1 MLRVAI
7 VDDDGA
13 IRAELKR
20 MLATLNGKCVIALEA
35 EDGDEADGSP
45 LLPEL
50 DLILTDINMRRMD
63 GIQLIQ
69 SVKKR
74 WPEIE
79 IVVLSNYD
87 DFSLVRDAMKYGASD
102 YLLKYQL
109 TQEALDSLV
118 EVCLQKKQAK
128 QKGENVP
135 DKQMQVLIA
144 SHLLRDFSNRR
155 LALPELLHHL
165 DMMELPIQHMNA
177 ALFLV
182 YTQEAPDAFS
192 KMAPGLREHLGYQSH
207 CYYWEHHPGC
217 LAVAVFRHQT
227 SAQLAVSE
235 NYLFAAELFQQFLPE
250 YRDAAVICRSETML
264 RLCDLPQDLES
275 LLECGCNVFYLGA
288 GVVLDRSYLRQ
299 FTQLDR
305 EFARKSH
312 QSLLEAVK
320 RHDIA
325 GFQAAGSRI
334 LESLRQDKCHPEQA
348 KEFLTG
354 VFRDVCFWE
363 SAPQED
369 GFFNKAEKKLRDH
382 LCTLDDVRLLFET
395 FGALMARQADEGEH
409 KTIRQA
415 LLLIEREYGREIT
428 LDQAA
433 QACGYNKNYFCRLF
447 KETYGCSFGE
457 YLTRYRMEK
466 AQQMLKEEFVPVN
479 QVARQ
484 VGMEYHHFCRT
495 FKRFYH
501 STPSSCKPKPYEQER
516 KQ

>member
-1 MLRVAI
+1 MLKVAI

-20 MLATLNGKCVIALEA
+20 MLGKLAGKCVIALEA
-35 EDGDEADGSP
+35 EDGDEADESP

-109 TQEALDSLV
+109 TQEALNSLV
-118 EVCLQKKQAK
+118 DVCLQKKQAK
-128 QKGENVP
+128 QKGETVP
-135 DKQMQVLIA
+135 DKQMQVLIT

-165 DMMELPIQHMNA
+165 DMMGLSIQHRNA

-192 KMAPGLREHLGYQSH
+192 RLAPGLREHLGYQSH
-207 CYYWEHHPGC
+207 CYFWEHHPGC
-217 LAVAVFRHQT
+217 LAVAVFHHQT

-250 YRDAAVICRSETML
+250 YRDSAVVCRSETLL
-264 RLCDLPQDLES
+264 RLCDLPQEMES
-275 LLECGCNVFYLGA
+275 LLECGCNLFYLGT
-288 GVVLDRSYLRQ
+288 GMVLDRSYLRQ
-299 FTQLDR
+299 FSQLDR
-305 EFARKSH
+305 EFAKRSH
-312 QSLLEAVK
+312 QRLMAAVK
-320 RHDIA
+320 QRDLA
-325 GFQAAGSRI
+325 EFQAAGTQV
-334 LESLRQDKCHPEQA
+334 LENLRQDKCHPEQA

-354 VFRDVCFWE
+354 VFRDICFWA

-369 GFFNKAEKKLRDH
+369 AFFKKAEKKLRDQ
-382 LCTLDDVRLLFET
+382 LCTLDDVRLLFASFE
-395 FGALMARQADEGEH
+395 ALMARQADEGEH

-415 LLLIEREYGREIT
+415 LLLIEREYGKEIT

-466 AQQMLKEEFVPVN
+466 AQQLLKEDFVPVN

-484 VGMEYHHFCRT
+484 VGMEYRHFCRT
-495 FKRFYH
+495 FKRFFQ
-501 STPSSCKPKPYEQER
+501 STPSSCKHKRQER